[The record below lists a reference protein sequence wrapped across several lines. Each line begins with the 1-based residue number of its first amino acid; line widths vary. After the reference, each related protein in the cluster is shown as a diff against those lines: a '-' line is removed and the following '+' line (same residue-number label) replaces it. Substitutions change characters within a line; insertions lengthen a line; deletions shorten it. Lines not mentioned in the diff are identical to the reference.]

1 MSDYKLA
8 KKKMKEIK
16 MNLEKFGEDL
26 NVQVSE
32 NNPASVRAF
41 YDKNLVLNAKPV
53 LVHTQF
59 GQKRT
64 IPKNGGKRIVFRKLA
79 PLPKATTPLTE
90 GVTPTGNSMTWST
103 VEASL
108 DQYGDYITVS
118 DVVQT
123 TGIDNTLVE
132 AGEILAMQ
140 AGETLDA
147 VAREVMNS
155 GTNVQYAANGITR
168 CQLVGGKESGNNY
181 LTVEDIKKAVRT
193 LKRNNTKTINGYY
206 VGIIHPDVAFD
217 LMNDP
222 LWENVKTYC
231 DPEDMYNGE
240 IGRLYGVRFV
250 ETSEAKIFRAPD
262 LVSESRTLSIDS
274 VSGKTITVEEE
285 IYDYDNI
292 KGRKILINGKQY
304 TVNAASTANNT
315 ITVFEPLASGTSAPK
330 TNDLIYPGESA
341 AEGRNVYSTL
351 ILGANAYGVT
361 EIDEGGLK
369 NIVKPLG
376 SGGTADPLDQRAT
389 TGWKALTATKILVDE
404 YLVRIEST
412 SSYDEPNYEGE

>member
-1 MSDYKLA
+1 
-8 KKKMKEIK
+8 MKEIV
-16 MNLEKFGEDL
+16 MNLSKFGEL
-26 NVQVSE
+26 NVQVSA
-32 NNPASVRAF
+32 NDPASVRAF
-41 YDKNLVLNAKPV
+41 YDKNLVLNTKPV
-53 LVHTQF
+53 LVHAQF
-59 GQKRT
+59 GQKRN

-90 GVTPTGNSMTWST
+90 GVTPNGNNMTWST
-103 VEASL
+103 VEATL

-147 VAREVMNS
+147 VSREVLNS
-155 GTNVQYAANGITR
+155 GTNVQYAENGVAR
-168 CQLVGGKESGNNY
+168 SALVGGKESGNDY
-181 LTVEDIKKAVRT
+181 LTVNAVKKAVRT
-193 LKRNNTKTINGYY
+193 LKRNNAKKINGYY
-206 VGIIHPDVAFD
+206 VGIIHPDVAYD
-217 LMNDP
+217 LMSDP

-240 IGRLYGVRFV
+240 IGRIHGVRFV
-250 ETSEAKIFRAPD
+250 ETSEAKIFRSDD
-262 LVSESRTLSIDS
+262 LCSESRNFTVTA
-274 VSGKTITVEEE
+274 VSGKVITVDETITEN
-285 IYDYDNI
+285 DNLI
-292 KGRKILINGKQY
+292 GRKIIINGVPY
-304 TVNAASTANNT
+304 NISNCSVNNNT
-315 ITVFEPLASGTSAPK
+315 ITTKEALASGELRPCA
-330 TNDLIYPGESA
+330 DDIIYPGESG
-341 AEGRNVYSTL
+341 AEGRDVYSTL
-351 ILGANAYGVT
+351 IIGANAYGVT

-404 YLVRIEST
+404 YLVRIESA
-412 SSYDEPNYEGE
+412 SSYDKE